1 VLRVALAVALAAAV
15 SPAWCPEESL
25 LQTIDETKLRPYL
38 EASRDEIALLLAR
51 HRARRALNNLET
63 IAGAVGEA
71 SRRNTIPPEL
81 VLAVIGAESS
91 FRPDAVSHK
100 GALGLMQLMP
110 YTARELSLPW
120 TDDSPLFA
128 PQVHI
133 PMGSLYLGKLLRSFR
148 DLDSSLAAYNRGPSA
163 VLLRG
168 WPRGRGET
176 AGFVRRVRHILAKEG
191 ALDSP
196 RSFGSPHPAV
206 LSGVSSL

>member
-1 VLRVALAVALAAAV
+1 
-15 SPAWCPEESL
+15 
-25 LQTIDETKLRPYL
+25 
-38 EASRDEIALLLAR
+38 
-51 HRARRALNNLET
+51 
-63 IAGAVGEA
+63 
-71 SRRNTIPPEL
+71 
-81 VLAVIGAESS
+81 
-91 FRPDAVSHK
+91 
-100 GALGLMQLMP
+100 MQLMP
-110 YTARELSLPW
+110 YTARELASELSLPW
-120 TDDSPLFA
+120 TDDSLLFD
-128 PQVHI
+128 PQVNI
-133 PMGSLYLGKLLRSFR
+133 AMGSLYLGKLLRSFG